1 MKIKREMNGTRRLV
15 VYADDVNL
23 LAQNINTTIK
33 GAEIILDT

>member
-23 LAQNINTTIK
+23 LAQK